1 MWRDYSSG
9 LLKNNHTSVLS
20 VRVSAFISA
29 LLLSLLCGL
38 FYNMWKYEV
47 ERIEREEGGWHSR
60 LIGEISD
67 KDLEAI
73 KNFGNVKDAVRNE
86 SGKAGISTDIGDAE
100 ALTDIEGAEA
110 LTDIEG
116 AEALT
121 VNEGAENSADL
132 YFYDLRN
139 VFSDTPRIA
148 ELVGISPE
156 KAVYNYPLLAMYLI
170 RDSRDTAPRL
180 VFPMFI
186 IIMAMASMSLVVII
200 HNAFAVS
207 MNARVHQFGIFS
219 SIGATP
225 RQIRTCLLQE
235 AAALCAVPVIAGNLL
250 GIAGAMG
257 LLHMT
262 NVLLAGGAAGRHKAV
277 FSVHPLVLAGG
288 VGVTVGTIWISAW
301 LPARKLSRLTPL
313 EAIRSTDELQLKR
326 RKNSPILARLFGV
339 EGELAG
345 NALKAQKKALRTA
358 SFSLALAFMAYT
370 MMQCFFSLSG
380 ISTRETYFERYQN
393 VWDIMV
399 TVKDAGADIFEETE
413 AVRKLAGVKDA
424 AAYQKASARRIITEE
439 EMSEDMKAFGG
450 FSHASGEF
458 VTKVD
463 SGWLV
468 NAPIL
473 VMDDESFLDY
483 CKQIGIAPRLDGAV
497 IRNQIRDVTN
507 PDFRHP
513 DFLPYLKQDDL
524 EKESADALRESEKEE
539 SVSDLLTLEK
549 EESVSG
555 LRESEKEESVSDFQ
569 QSEKAA
575 VSVLRQSE
583 NEQVTAEIPVLSYAE
598 EVPALREEYAT
609 LDYYELVHFI
619 PVSLWEEIKGQT
631 GGGESDVYIRVL
643 GKENAALEEL
653 NALQDQIEQLLS
665 RKYTVECENRIQ
677 EYETSRI
684 QIWGMM
690 TFFGALCVLL
700 ALIGIGNIF
709 SNTLG
714 FVRQRKR
721 EFARYMSIGLTPEEL
736 RKMFCIEALA
746 IAGRPILI
754 TLPPAVLAAGY
765 MLKLSYVEVGEFL
778 AEAPLMPI
786 TAFMLAILGAV
797 GLAYF
802 LAWRNVRR
810 ISLAEVL
817 RDDTMM

>member
-110 LTDIEG
+110 LT
-116 AEALT
+116 

-207 MNARVHQFGIFS
+207 MNARVRQFGIFS

-399 TVKDAGADIFEETE
+399 TVKDAGADIFEETK
-413 AVRKLAGVKDA
+413 AVRNLAGVKDA
-424 AAYQKASARRIITEE
+424 AAYQKASAKRIITEE

-513 DFLPYLKQDDL
+513 DFMPYLKQDDL
-524 EKESADALRESEKEE
+524 EKES
-539 SVSDLLTLEK
+539 VSI
-549 EESVSG
+549 
-555 LRESEKEESVSDFQ
+555 
-569 QSEKAA
+569 
-575 VSVLRQSE
+575 LRQSG

-598 EVPALREEYAT
+598 EVPALREEYAA

-631 GGGESDVYIRVL
+631 GGGESDFYIRVI

-797 GLAYF
+797 GMAYF

>member
-67 KDLEAI
+67 QDLEAI

-139 VFSDTPRIA
+139 VFSDTPQIA

-235 AAALCAVPVIAGNLL
+235 AAALCALPVIAGNLL

-277 FSVHPLVLAGG
+277 FGVHPLVLAGAL
-288 VGVTVGTIWISAW
+288 GVTVVTIWISAW

-370 MMQCFFSLSG
+370 VMQCFFSLSG

-399 TVKDAGADIFEETE
+399 TVKDAGADIFEETK

-424 AAYQKASARRIITEE
+424 AAYQKASAKRIITEE
-439 EMSEDMKAFGG
+439 EMSEDMKDFGG

-483 CKQIGIAPRLDGAV
+483 CKQIGIPPRLDGAV

-513 DFLPYLKQDDL
+513 DFMTYLKQDDL
-524 EKESADALRESEKEE
+524 EKES
-539 SVSDLLTLEK
+539 VSI
-549 EESVSG
+549 
-555 LRESEKEESVSDFQ
+555 
-569 QSEKAA
+569 
-575 VSVLRQSE
+575 LRQSG

-598 EVPALREEYAT
+598 EVPALREEYAA

-631 GGGESDVYIRVL
+631 GGGESDAYIRVL
-643 GKENAALEEL
+643 GKENTALEEL

-677 EYETSRI
+677 KYETNRI
-684 QIWGMM
+684 QIRGMM

-721 EFARYMSIGLTPEEL
+721 EFARYMSIGLAPEEL

-765 MLKLSYVEVGEFL
+765 MLKLSYIEAGEFL

>member
-86 SGKAGISTDIGDAE
+86 SGKAGISTDIGD
-100 ALTDIEGAEA
+100 AEA

-399 TVKDAGADIFEETE
+399 TVKDARADIFEETE

-513 DFLPYLKQDDL
+513 DFMPYLKQDDL

-539 SVSDLLTLEK
+539 SVSD
-549 EESVSG
+549 
-555 LRESEKEESVSDFQ
+555 FQ

-575 VSVLRQSE
+575 VSVLRQSG

-810 ISLAEVL
+810 IGLAEVL

>member
-110 LTDIEG
+110 LT
-116 AEALT
+116 

-207 MNARVHQFGIFS
+207 MNVRVRQFGIFS

-262 NVLLAGGAAGRHKAV
+262 NVLLAGGVAGRHKAV
-277 FSVHPLVLAGG
+277 FGVHPLVLAGAL
-288 VGVTVGTIWISAW
+288 GVTVVTIWISAW
-301 LPARKLSRLTPL
+301 LPAKKLSRLTPL

-399 TVKDAGADIFEETE
+399 TVKDAGADIFEETK
-413 AVRKLAGVKDA
+413 AIRNLAGVKDA
-424 AAYQKASARRIITEE
+424 AAYQKASAKRIITEE

-524 EKESADALRESEKEE
+524 EKESASI
-539 SVSDLLTLEK
+539 
-549 EESVSG
+549 
-555 LRESEKEESVSDFQ
+555 
-569 QSEKAA
+569 
-575 VSVLRQSE
+575 LRQSG

>member
-110 LTDIEG
+110 LT
-116 AEALT
+116 

-207 MNARVHQFGIFS
+207 MNARVRQFGIFS

-313 EAIRSTDELQLKR
+313 EAISSTDELQLKR

-450 FSHASGEF
+450 FSHASGAF

-483 CKQIGIAPRLDGAV
+483 CEQIGIAPRLDGAV

-513 DFLPYLKQDDL
+513 DFMPYLKQDDL
-524 EKESADALRESEKEE
+524 EKES
-539 SVSDLLTLEK
+539 
-549 EESVSG
+549 
-555 LRESEKEESVSDFQ
+555 
-569 QSEKAA
+569 
-575 VSVLRQSE
+575 VSVLRQSG

-677 EYETSRI
+677 EYETNHS

-765 MLKLSYVEVGEFL
+765 MLKLSYVDAGEFL

-786 TAFMLAILGAV
+786 IAFMLAILGAV

>member
-86 SGKAGISTDIGDAE
+86 SGKAGISRDIGD
-100 ALTDIEGAEA
+100 
-110 LTDIEG
+110 

-277 FSVHPLVLAGG
+277 FGVHPLVLAGAL
-288 VGVTVGTIWISAW
+288 GVTVVTIWISAW
-301 LPARKLSRLTPL
+301 LPAKKLSRLTPL

-399 TVKDAGADIFEETE
+399 TVKDAGADIFEETK
-413 AVRKLAGVKDA
+413 AVRNLAGVKDA
-424 AAYQKASARRIITEE
+424 AAYQKASAKRIITEE

-524 EKESADALRESEKEE
+524 EKESASI
-539 SVSDLLTLEK
+539 
-549 EESVSG
+549 
-555 LRESEKEESVSDFQ
+555 
-569 QSEKAA
+569 
-575 VSVLRQSE
+575 LRQSG

-810 ISLAEVL
+810 IGLAEVL

>member
-100 ALTDIEGAEA
+100 ALT
-110 LTDIEG
+110 
-116 AEALT
+116 

-207 MNARVHQFGIFS
+207 MNARVRQFGIFS

-262 NVLLAGGAAGRHKAV
+262 NVLLAGGVAGRHKAV
-277 FSVHPLVLAGG
+277 FGVHPLVLAGAL
-288 VGVTVGTIWISAW
+288 GVTVVTIWISAW
-301 LPARKLSRLTPL
+301 LPAKKLSRLTPL

-399 TVKDAGADIFEETE
+399 TVKDAGADIFEETK
-413 AVRKLAGVKDA
+413 AIRNLAGVKDA
-424 AAYQKASARRIITEE
+424 AAYQKASAKRIITEE

-524 EKESADALRESEKEE
+524 EKESA
-539 SVSDLLTLEK
+539 
-549 EESVSG
+549 
-555 LRESEKEESVSDFQ
+555 
-569 QSEKAA
+569 
-575 VSVLRQSE
+575 SVLRQSG

-631 GGGESDVYIRVL
+631 GGGENDVYIRVL

>member
-1 MWRDYSSG
+1 
-9 LLKNNHTSVLS
+9 
-20 VRVSAFISA
+20 
-29 LLLSLLCGL
+29 
-38 FYNMWKYEV
+38 
-47 ERIEREEGGWHSR
+47 
-60 LIGEISD
+60 
-67 KDLEAI
+67 
-73 KNFGNVKDAVRNE
+73 
-86 SGKAGISTDIGDAE
+86 
-100 ALTDIEGAEA
+100 
-110 LTDIEG
+110 
-116 AEALT
+116 
-121 VNEGAENSADL
+121 
-132 YFYDLRN
+132 
-139 VFSDTPRIA
+139 
-148 ELVGISPE
+148 
-156 KAVYNYPLLAMYLI
+156 MYLI

-235 AAALCAVPVIAGNLL
+235 AAALCAVPVIAGNML

-277 FSVHPLVLAGG
+277 FGVHPLVLAGAL
-288 VGVTVGTIWISAW
+288 GVTVVTIWISAW

-358 SFSLALAFMAYT
+358 SLSLALAFMAYT

-399 TVKDAGADIFEETE
+399 TVKDAGADIFEETK
-413 AVRKLAGVKDA
+413 AVRNLAGVKDA
-424 AAYQKASARRIITEE
+424 AAYQKASAKRIITEE

-473 VMDDESFLDY
+473 VMDDDSFLDY

-507 PDFRHP
+507 PDFRHR
-513 DFLPYLKQDDL
+513 DFMPYLKQDDL

-539 SVSDLLTLEK
+539 SVSDLGMLEK
-549 EESVSG
+549 EESVSD
-555 LRESEKEESVSDFQ
+555 LQ
-569 QSEKAA
+569 QSEKTA
-575 VSVLRQSE
+575 VSVLRQSG

-598 EVPALREEYAT
+598 EVPALREEYAA

-643 GKENAALEEL
+643 GKENAALEVL
-653 NALQDQIEQLLS
+653 NTLQDQIEQLLS

-677 EYETSRI
+677 EYETNRI
-684 QIWGMM
+684 QIRGMM

-765 MLKLSYVEVGEFL
+765 MLKLSYVDAGEFL

>member
-110 LTDIEG
+110 LT
-116 AEALT
+116 

-207 MNARVHQFGIFS
+207 MNVRVRQFGIFS

-262 NVLLAGGAAGRHKAV
+262 NVLLAGGVAGRHKAV
-277 FSVHPLVLAGG
+277 FGVHPLVLAGAL
-288 VGVTVGTIWISAW
+288 GVTVVTIWISAW
-301 LPARKLSRLTPL
+301 LPAKKLSRLTPL

-399 TVKDAGADIFEETE
+399 TVKDAGADIFEETK
-413 AVRKLAGVKDA
+413 AIRNLAGVKDA

-524 EKESADALRESEKEE
+524 EKESASI
-539 SVSDLLTLEK
+539 
-549 EESVSG
+549 
-555 LRESEKEESVSDFQ
+555 
-569 QSEKAA
+569 
-575 VSVLRQSE
+575 LRQSG

-631 GGGESDVYIRVL
+631 GGGESDVYIRVI

-677 EYETSRI
+677 EYETNRS

-746 IAGRPILI
+746 IAGQPILI
-754 TLPPAVLAAGY
+754 TLPPAVLVAGY
-765 MLKLSYVEVGEFL
+765 MLKLSYVDAGDFL

>member
-110 LTDIEG
+110 LT
-116 AEALT
+116 

-207 MNARVHQFGIFS
+207 MNARVRQFGIFS

-277 FSVHPLVLAGG
+277 FGVHPLVLAGAL
-288 VGVTVGTIWISAW
+288 GVTVVTIWISAW
-301 LPARKLSRLTPL
+301 LPAKKLSRLTPL

-399 TVKDAGADIFEETE
+399 TVKDAGADIFEETK
-413 AVRKLAGVKDA
+413 AIRNLAGVKDA
-424 AAYQKASARRIITEE
+424 AAYQKASAKRIITEE

-524 EKESADALRESEKEE
+524 EKESASI
-539 SVSDLLTLEK
+539 
-549 EESVSG
+549 
-555 LRESEKEESVSDFQ
+555 
-569 QSEKAA
+569 
-575 VSVLRQSE
+575 LRQSG

>member
-86 SGKAGISTDIGDAE
+86 SGKAGISRDIGD
-100 ALTDIEGAEA
+100 
-110 LTDIEG
+110 

-132 YFYDLRN
+132 YFYDLKN
-139 VFSDTPRIA
+139 VFSDTPQIA

-186 IIMAMASMSLVVII
+186 VIMAMASMSLVVII

-277 FSVHPLVLAGG
+277 FGVHPLVLAGAL
-288 VGVTVGTIWISAW
+288 GVTVVTIWISAW
-301 LPARKLSRLTPL
+301 LPAKKLSRLTPL
-313 EAIRSTDELQLKR
+313 EAIKSTDELQLKR

-358 SFSLALAFMAYT
+358 SFSLALAFMAYA

-399 TVKDAGADIFEETE
+399 TVKDAGADIFEETK
-413 AVRKLAGVKDA
+413 AVRNLAGVKDA
-424 AAYQKASARRIITEE
+424 AAYQKASAKRIITEE

-513 DFLPYLKQDDL
+513 DFMPYLKQDDL

-539 SVSDLLTLEK
+539 SVSDL
-549 EESVSG
+549 
-555 LRESEKEESVSDFQ
+555 Q
-569 QSEKAA
+569 QSEKTA
-575 VSVLRQSE
+575 VSILRQSG

-754 TLPPAVLAAGY
+754 TLPPAGLAAGY
-765 MLKLSYVEVGEFL
+765 MLKLSYVDAGEFL

-786 TAFMLAILGAV
+786 IAFMLAILGAV

>member
-60 LIGEISD
+60 LSGEISD

-86 SGKAGISTDIGDAE
+86 SGKAGISTDIGD
-100 ALTDIEGAEA
+100 AEA

-207 MNARVHQFGIFS
+207 MNVRVRQFGIFS

-262 NVLLAGGAAGRHKAV
+262 NVLLAGGVAGRHKAV
-277 FSVHPLVLAGG
+277 FGVHPLVLAGAL
-288 VGVTVGTIWISAW
+288 GVTVVTIWISAW
-301 LPARKLSRLTPL
+301 LPAKKLSRLTPL

-399 TVKDAGADIFEETE
+399 TVKDAGADIFEETK
-413 AVRKLAGVKDA
+413 AIRNLAGVKDA
-424 AAYQKASARRIITEE
+424 AAYQKASAKRIITEE

-524 EKESADALRESEKEE
+524 EKESASI
-539 SVSDLLTLEK
+539 
-549 EESVSG
+549 
-555 LRESEKEESVSDFQ
+555 
-569 QSEKAA
+569 
-575 VSVLRQSE
+575 LRQSG

-709 SNTLG
+709 SNTLR

-754 TLPPAVLAAGY
+754 TLPPAVLVAGY

>member
-67 KDLEAI
+67 KDLEVI

-86 SGKAGISTDIGDAE
+86 SE
-100 ALTDIEGAEA
+100 
-110 LTDIEG
+110 
-116 AEALT
+116 
-121 VNEGAENSADL
+121 ENSADL

-139 VFSDTPRIA
+139 VFSDTQRIA
-148 ELVGISPE
+148 KLVGISPE

-262 NVLLAGGAAGRHKAV
+262 NVLLAGGVAGRHKAV
-277 FSVHPLVLAGG
+277 FGVHPLVLAGAL
-288 VGVTVGTIWISAW
+288 GVTVVTIWISAW
-301 LPARKLSRLTPL
+301 LPAKKLSRLTPL

-399 TVKDAGADIFEETE
+399 TVKDAGADIFEETK
-413 AVRKLAGVKDA
+413 AVRNLAGVKDA
-424 AAYQKASARRIITEE
+424 AAYQKASAKRIITEE

-507 PDFRHP
+507 PGFRHP
-513 DFLPYLKQDDL
+513 DFMPYLKQDDL
-524 EKESADALRESEKEE
+524 EKES
-539 SVSDLLTLEK
+539 VSI
-549 EESVSG
+549 
-555 LRESEKEESVSDFQ
+555 
-569 QSEKAA
+569 
-575 VSVLRQSE
+575 LRQSG

-598 EVPALREEYAT
+598 EVPALREEYAA

-631 GGGESDVYIRVL
+631 GGGESDFYIRVI

-677 EYETSRI
+677 EYETNRS

-765 MLKLSYVEVGEFL
+765 MLKLSYVDAGEFL

-786 TAFMLAILGAV
+786 IAFMLAILGAV

>member
-67 KDLEAI
+67 KDLEVI

-86 SGKAGISTDIGDAE
+86 SGKAGISTDIGD
-100 ALTDIEGAEA
+100 AEA

-277 FSVHPLVLAGG
+277 FGVHPLVLAGAL
-288 VGVTVGTIWISAW
+288 GVTVVTIWISAW

-399 TVKDAGADIFEETE
+399 TVKDAGADIFEETK
-413 AVRKLAGVKDA
+413 AVRNLAGVKDA
-424 AAYQKASARRIITEE
+424 AAYQKASAKRIITEE

-513 DFLPYLKQDDL
+513 DFMPYLKQDDL
-524 EKESADALRESEKEE
+524 EKES
-539 SVSDLLTLEK
+539 VSI
-549 EESVSG
+549 
-555 LRESEKEESVSDFQ
+555 
-569 QSEKAA
+569 
-575 VSVLRQSE
+575 LRQSG

-598 EVPALREEYAT
+598 EVPALREEYAA

-631 GGGESDVYIRVL
+631 GGGESDFYIRVI

-677 EYETSRI
+677 EYETNRS
-684 QIWGMM
+684 QIWGVM

-765 MLKLSYVEVGEFL
+765 MLKLSYVDAGEFL

-786 TAFMLAILGAV
+786 IAFMLAILGAV

>member
-67 KDLEAI
+67 KDLEVI

-110 LTDIEG
+110 LT
-116 AEALT
+116 

-139 VFSDTPRIA
+139 VFSDTQRIA
-148 ELVGISPE
+148 KLVGISPE

-277 FSVHPLVLAGG
+277 FGVHPLVLAGAL
-288 VGVTVGTIWISAW
+288 GVTVVTIWISAW
-301 LPARKLSRLTPL
+301 LPAKKLSRLTPL

-399 TVKDAGADIFEETE
+399 TVKDAGADIFEETK
-413 AVRKLAGVKDA
+413 AVRNLAGVKDA
-424 AAYQKASARRIITEE
+424 AAYQKASAKRIITEE

-513 DFLPYLKQDDL
+513 DFMPYLKQDDL
-524 EKESADALRESEKEE
+524 EKES
-539 SVSDLLTLEK
+539 VSI
-549 EESVSG
+549 
-555 LRESEKEESVSDFQ
+555 
-569 QSEKAA
+569 
-575 VSVLRQSE
+575 LRQSG

-598 EVPALREEYAT
+598 EVPALREEYAA

-631 GGGESDVYIRVL
+631 GGGESDFYIRVI

-677 EYETSRI
+677 EYETNRS
-684 QIWGMM
+684 QIWGVM

-765 MLKLSYVEVGEFL
+765 MLKLSYVDAGEFL

-786 TAFMLAILGAV
+786 IAFMLAILGAV